1 MAKIISI
8 FNHKGGVG
16 KTTIAINLAASFAYL
31 GKRVLL
37 IDSDPLGGATSG
49 LGFNRYELKK
59 GLYNVLIT
67 DNDINDF
74 IKETS
79 LENLFLIPSTPLL
92 SGAEIEMLAL
102 YKNSHS
108 RLKNRLDVLKED
120 YDYIIIDC
128 APGIGL
134 NVNNLTASDLLVIP
148 SKSDFLSKE
157 GLRETLNTF
166 ERIKKSYNNDFEI
179 GGILLNTS
187 RNYKANLYI
196 EKDIYRLVGDKVYN
210 TTIPKTIKIP
220 ESQLEGKPLIEYSP
234 RNRATIAFIK
244 VAKEVLVNE

>member
-108 RLKNRLDVLKED
+108 RLKNRLDVLKEH

-166 ERIKKSYNNDFEI
+166 ERIKKSYNNDF
-179 GGILLNTS
+179 
-187 RNYKANLYI
+187 
-196 EKDIYRLVGDKVYN
+196 
-210 TTIPKTIKIP
+210 
-220 ESQLEGKPLIEYSP
+220 
-234 RNRATIAFIK
+234 
-244 VAKEVLVNE
+244 